1 MLALLHRAFLRAL
14 LLVTILWL
22 AFLAYETQQRLN
34 SVEHDLQHVKRIQQE
49 AEDASLGQTLRIWTR
64 TLSR

>member
-34 SVEHDLQHVKRIQQE
+34 SVEHDLQQVKRIQQE

-64 TLSR
+64 PFSR